1 MKQDQVPT
9 KDITDATVDDDV
21 INDYTVDVDVIIFG
35 DSRVTREDVHDAIGR
50 HLGSKY
56 T

>member
-1 MKQDQVPT
+1 MKQGQVPT
-9 KDITDATVDDDV
+9 KDITDR
-21 INDYTVDVDVIIFG
+21 TVDVDVIIFG
-35 DSRVTREDVHDAIGR
+35 DSRVTREDVHDAIDR